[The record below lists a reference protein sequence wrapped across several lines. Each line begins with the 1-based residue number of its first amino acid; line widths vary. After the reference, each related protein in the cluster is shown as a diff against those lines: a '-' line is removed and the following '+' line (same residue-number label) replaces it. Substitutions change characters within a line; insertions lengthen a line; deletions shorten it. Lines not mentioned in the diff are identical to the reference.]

1 MSQHTEG
8 RRANMVDSHVGG
20 RVRMRRKLMGIRQD
34 QLAEAIGLTFQ
45 QVQKYERGANRI
57 SASKLYDIAE
67 VLGVEMGFFFD
78 GLPDPV
84 GGEAIDEA
92 GLTLDRTVRTFLDTP
107 EGLELASIFPQIAR
121 GKVRRQILDLVRTM
135 ADEMDGER
143 KMDSAKG

>member
-1 MSQHTEG
+1 MGQHTEG

-45 QVQKYERGANRI
+45 QVQKYERGSNRI

-67 VLGVEMGFFFD
+67 VLNVDMGFFFE

-84 GGEAIDEA
+84 GGEAVDEA
-92 GLTLDRTVRTFLDTP
+92 GQSVDRTVRAFLETP

-121 GKVRRQILDLVRTM
+121 GKIRRQILDLVRTM
-135 ADEMDGER
+135 ADEVEDEAAS
-143 KMDSAKG
+143 SAVRP